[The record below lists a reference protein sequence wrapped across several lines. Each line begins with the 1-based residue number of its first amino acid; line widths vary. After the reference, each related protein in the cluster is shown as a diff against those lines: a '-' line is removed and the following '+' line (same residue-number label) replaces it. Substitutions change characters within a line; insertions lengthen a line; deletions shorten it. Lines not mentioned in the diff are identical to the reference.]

1 MRLSEIFR
9 LVWLNLSQN
18 KFKVILTSIGI
29 VVGSATIMMVIAIGT
44 GGKEEVAE
52 QFKNLNAGAID
63 ISFGG
68 GSSAMVGYTIG
79 GSDESGG
86 TQITGG
92 MPGNGFDIGSMPD
105 MSAVVSA
112 MPDMGSIGGDASSV
126 GGGRGGASGDFSG
139 GGRGGASG
147 GFGGD
152 SMPDMSA
159 GGGFSFGG
167 MGGFGDFSS
176 MFGGG
181 SRGDGGDNR
190 MNRETITLTEND
202 MEDLEVFVPGIT
214 SSTISYS
221 TTTSVEG
228 GELESASY
236 YTIAGVL
243 DNYATLSNLTISVGE
258 FLSEEN
264 DDGKEKV
271 CVLGYSAANEIFD
284 SAYDAYEE
292 EVYIDGRPYKV
303 VGVLDEMGTVASGIS
318 PDTAI
323 FIPYATGIKYI
334 TGDSISPTVTVIAE
348 DVNNI
353 DTVIANIETVLAD
366 SYPNTQFTISD
377 AGSKMDA
384 ANASNDTLQ
393 LLLVSM
399 AIIVF
404 IVGGIGIMN
413 VLFVSVKE
421 RTNEI
426 GILKALG
433 CSRRDILLE
442 FLLEAAC
449 MSLVGAVIGVLLS
462 LGITPI
468 VELLSVRVEL
478 SVSGAVLSLVFGVV
492 TGSVF
497 GFYPAYKA
505 SRLVPVVALNA
516 E

>member
-1 MRLSEIFR
+1 MRISEIFR

-63 ISFGG
+63 ISYEGGAMAGFTMGSG
-68 GSSAMVGYTIG
+68 GSSGGGNRG
-79 GSDESGG
+79 GS
-86 TQITGG
+86 
-92 MPGNGFDIGSMPD
+92 GSMPN
-105 MSAVVSA
+105 MGA
-112 MPDMGSIGGDASSV
+112 MPDMGSMGNAMPNM
-126 GGGRGGASGDFSG
+126 GGGNRGGG
-139 GGRGGASG
+139 G
-147 GFGGD
+147 
-152 SMPDMSA
+152 MP
-159 GGGFSFGG
+159 SFGG
-167 MGGFGDFSS
+167 GDFSS

-181 SRGDGGDNR
+181 MPGGFGSMFGGGMFGDGGDNR
-190 MNRETITLTEND
+190 MNQEAVTLTQND
-202 MEDLEVFVPGIT
+202 MEDLEVFVPGI
-214 SSTISYS
+214 SNSTISYS

-228 GELESASY
+228 GDLESASY

-243 DNYATLSNLTISVGE
+243 DNYATLSNLTISTGE
-258 FLSEEN
+258 FLSAQN
-264 DDGKEKV
+264 DESKEKV
-271 CVLGYSAANEIFD
+271 CVLGYSTANEIFG
-284 SAYDAYEE
+284 SAYEAYEQ
-292 EVYIDGRPYKV
+292 EVYIDGRPYTV
-303 VGVLDEMGTVASGIS
+303 VGVLEEMGTVASGIS

-323 FIPYATGIKYI
+323 FIPYSTGIKYV
-334 TGDSISPTVTVIAE
+334 TGESISPTVTVIAE
-348 DVNNI
+348 DVNHI
-353 DTVIANIETVLAD
+353 DAVITNIETVLAD

-384 ANASNDTLQ
+384 ANASNETLQ
-393 LLLVSM
+393 VLLVSM

-468 VELLSVRVEL
+468 VELLNVRVEL
-478 SVSGAVLSLVFGVV
+478 SVSGALLSLVFGVV
-492 TGSVF
+492 TGSIF

>member
-1 MRLSEIFR
+1 MRISEIFR

-63 ISFGG
+63 ISYEGGSMAGFTMGG
-68 GSSAMVGYTIG
+68 GSEGRNQG
-79 GSDESGG
+79 GG
-86 TQITGG
+86 
-92 MPGNGFDIGSMPD
+92 MPD
-105 MSAVVSA
+105 MSA
-112 MPDMGSIGGDASSV
+112 MPGM
-126 GGGRGGASGDFSG
+126 GGGNMPAPSFSG
-139 GGRGGASG
+139 GGEMPSFGGGEMPSFGGGEMPSFGSGKMPSFGGGGMPPFGGMSG
-147 GFGGD
+147 GFGG
-152 SMPDMSA
+152 
-159 GGGFSFGG
+159 
-167 MGGFGDFSS
+167 
-176 MFGGG
+176 MF
-181 SRGDGGDNR
+181 GDGGDNR
-190 MNRETITLTEND
+190 MNQEAVTLTQND
-202 MEDLEVFVPGIT
+202 MEDLEVFVPGI
-214 SSTISYS
+214 SNSTISYS
-221 TTTSVEG
+221 TTTSIEG
-228 GELESASY
+228 GDLESASY
-236 YTIAGVL
+236 YTVAGVL
-243 DNYATLSNLTISVGE
+243 DNYATLSNLTISAGE
-258 FLSEEN
+258 FLSAQN
-264 DDGKEKV
+264 DESKEKV
-271 CVLGYSAANEIFD
+271 CVLGHTTANEIFG
-284 SAYDAYEE
+284 SAYEAYEQ
-292 EVYIDGRPYKV
+292 EVFIDGRPYKV
-303 VGVLDEMGTVASGIS
+303 VGVLEEMGTVTSGIS

-323 FIPYATGIKYI
+323 FIPYATGIKYV
-334 TGDSISPTVTVIAE
+334 TGESISSTVTVIAE
-348 DVNNI
+348 DVNHI
-353 DTVIANIETVLAD
+353 DTVISNIEIVLAD

-384 ANASNDTLQ
+384 ANASNETLQ
-393 LLLVSM
+393 VLLVSM

-462 LGITPI
+462 LGITPV
-468 VELLSVRVEL
+468 VELLNVRVEL
-478 SVSGAVLSLVFGVV
+478 SVGGALLSLVFGVV
-492 TGSVF
+492 TGSIF

>member
-9 LVWLNLSQN
+9 LVWLNLSKN

-29 VVGSATIMMVIAIGT
+29 IVGSATIMMVIAIGT

-63 ISFGG
+63 ISYGNGSGAGFSMGGSGGSNNSGGSMPNMNFGSGQSGTRGGRGQGSAGFGG
-68 GSSAMVGYTIG
+68 GNMLNMG
-79 GSDESGG
+79 GA
-86 TQITGG
+86 
-92 MPGNGFDIGSMPD
+92 MPD
-105 MSAVVSA
+105 MSV
-112 MPDMGSIGGDASSV
+112 IGNM
-126 GGGRGGASGDFSG
+126 F
-139 GGRGGASG
+139 G
-147 GFGGD
+147 GFPG
-152 SMPDMSA
+152 M
-159 GGGFSFGG
+159 FGG
-167 MGGFGDFSS
+167 MG
-176 MFGGG
+176 
-181 SRGDGGDNR
+181 GDGGDNR
-190 MNRETITLTEND
+190 MNQKPVTLTESD
-202 MEDLEVFVPGIT
+202 MEDLSVFVPGI
-214 SSTISYS
+214 SDSTISYS

-243 DNYATLSNLTISVGE
+243 DNYASMSNLTISTGE
-258 FLSEEN
+258 FISAQN
-264 DDGKEKV
+264 DDSKEKV
-271 CVLGYSAANEIFD
+271 CVLGATVANEIFG

-292 EVYIDGRPYKV
+292 SVYIDGRPYKV
-303 VGVLDEMGTVASGIS
+303 IGILGEMGTVASGIS

-323 FIPYATGIKYI
+323 FIPYATGIKYV
-334 TGDSISPTVTVIAE
+334 TGDNISPTVTVIAE

-353 DTVIANIETVLAD
+353 EHVIDNIETVLAD
-366 SYPNTQFTISD
+366 SYPNTTFTISD
-377 AGSKMDA
+377 AGSKMEA
-384 ANASNDTLQ
+384 ANASNETLQ

-399 AIIVF
+399 AVIVF

-426 GILKALG
+426 GILKAIG
-433 CSRRDILLE
+433 CSRKDILLE

-449 MSLVGAVIGVLLS
+449 MSLIGAIIGVLLS

-478 SVSGAVLSLVFGVV
+478 SVSGALLSLVFGVV
-492 TGSVF
+492 TGSIF